1 MTTSAATRTCRPPSA
16 PSVENLE
23 GRSHEL
29 TNLTLADAS
38 VFPVCPA
45 MGFVLTL
52 SRDDGADTLGS
63 QADGRA

>member
-1 MTTSAATRTCRPPSA
+1 
-16 PSVENLE
+16 VENLE